1 MKAKRKTNSKL
12 AQSSLITFSFM
23 SQGTSHSIKFHIRK
37 RRLCTFIRS
46 FGNDG
51 EVNLT
56 IRGGKISAR
65 VEYLGSSQSFLGILG
80 ADGKWNGRLARQ
92 QRKEKITLFI
102 RRGKISRRRMSQVS
116 KLLKGDSNI
125 LLERGKRRKSKTAD
139 SQFEVKLTLSPKLEV
154 SGFIKH
160 KSGRHH
166 TRIEL
171 IPGGR
176 WNVKGWIKLTGGKFL
191 FSAESGKCQTC
202 FEGTPRFGPK

>member
-1 MKAKRKTNSKL
+1 M
-12 AQSSLITFSFM
+12 
-23 SQGTSHSIKFHIRK
+23 
-37 RRLCTFIRS
+37 
-46 FGNDG
+46 
-51 EVNLT
+51 

-65 VEYLGSSQSFLGILG
+65 VKYLGSSQSFWGILG
-80 ADGKWNGRLARQ
+80 ADGKWNGRLVRQ

-102 RRGKISRRRMSQVS
+102 RKGKISRRRISQVS

-166 TRIEL
+166 TRMEL

-176 WNVKGWIKLTGGKFL
+176 WNVKGWVKLTDGRFL
-191 FSAESGKCQTC
+191 YSGEIGKCQAR